1 MQISID
7 GQVVPFDGQPEN
19 PTLQQVFDG
28 LQYLMTQGMVHEEGS
43 GERLIVRVVV
53 DGQPVLPADLELM
66 MGKDVSDAEL
76 EFETMAQSDVMG
88 VVLQDAAE
96 KLREIAEQQRAA
108 AEAFQADEAGAAF
121 EKLGAA
127 VSGWIEVSSAVTQ
140 SATLAGVEL
149 DSLTAE
155 ADGETHTAAELAQE
169 LAAQLG
175 EVKST
180 LETRDISGLADVV
193 GYEWA
198 PLTERWI
205 GVVEALSARVAG

>member
-108 AEAFQADEAGAAF
+108 AEALQADEAGAAF

-149 DSLTAE
+149 DDLTAE
-155 ADGETHTAAELAQE
+155 ADGDTHTAAELAQE